1 MVTDHRM
8 VLTTRLAAAIAAAA
22 LVLAIGG
29 CEKGPGE
36 RLGEKVD
43 EVTGNRS
50 GAERAGDKLED
61 AGSKTREA
69 AEEAGSA
76 AKDAVK

>member
-1 MVTDHRM
+1 VTDHRL
-8 VLTTRLAAAIAAAA
+8 VLTKRLAAAIAAAG
-22 LVLAIGG
+22 LVLAVGG

-43 EVTGNRS
+43 EATGNRS
-50 GAERAGDKLED
+50 GAERAGDEVED
-61 AGSKTREA
+61 AADK
-69 AEEAGSA
+69 AGEA

>member
-1 MVTDHRM
+1 MTDHRL

-22 LVLAIGG
+22 LVLALGG

-36 RLGEKVD
+36 RIGEKVD

-50 GAERAGDKLED
+50 GAERAGDELED
-61 AGSKTREA
+61 AASKTRGA
-69 AEEAGSA
+69 AEEAGRG
-76 AKDAVK
+76 AKDAVN